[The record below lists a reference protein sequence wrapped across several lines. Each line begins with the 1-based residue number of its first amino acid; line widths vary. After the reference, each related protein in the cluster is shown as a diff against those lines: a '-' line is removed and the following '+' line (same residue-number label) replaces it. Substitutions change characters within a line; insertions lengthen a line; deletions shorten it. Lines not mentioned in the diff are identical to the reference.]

1 MQEILYYIFIGAVP
15 VLLAITLHEAAH
27 GLVADKLGDPTAR
40 KLGRITMNPIKHIDP
55 QGTIIIPLVMIVMS
69 KMLLG
74 QVLAFGWAKPVPVD
88 PRQFK
93 QPLLDMAL
101 VALAGPVSNFVMASL
116 WALFIS
122 LSVAVVSDRELLDHL
137 VFMGEIG
144 IFINI
149 LLLVLNLLP
158 IPPLDGGRVV
168 AGLLPKE
175 AALVYLR
182 IEPFGMWILLALL
195 FTGLLGQ
202 VMWPLIITFQSL
214 VTKLFI
220 F

>member
-1 MQEILYYIFIGAVP
+1 VQEILYYIVIGAVP

-40 KLGRITMNPIKHIDP
+40 KLGRITLNPIKHIDP

-74 QVLAFGWAKPVPVD
+74 QLMAFGWAKPVPVD
-88 PRQFK
+88 PRHFK

-101 VALAGPVSNFVMASL
+101 VALAGPASNFVMASF

-122 LSVAVVSDRELLDHL
+122 LSASFITDPALLDHL

-144 IFINI
+144 IFINV

-175 AALVYLR
+175 MALVYLR

-202 VMWPLIITFQSL
+202 VMWPLIVTFQSII
-214 VTKLFI
+214 TKLFI

>member
-1 MQEILYYIFIGAVP
+1 MQEILYYIVIGAVP

-74 QVLAFGWAKPVPVD
+74 QVMAFGWAKPVPVD

-168 AGLLPKE
+168 AGLLPHQL
-175 AALVYLR
+175 ALVYLR

-195 FTGLLGQ
+195 FTGVLGQ
-202 VMWPLIITFQSL
+202 VMWPLIVTFQSL

>member
-1 MQEILYYIFIGAVP
+1 VQEILYYIVIGAVP
-15 VLLAITLHEAAH
+15 VLLAITFHEAAH

-40 KLGRITMNPIKHIDP
+40 KLGRITLNPIKHIDP

-74 QVLAFGWAKPVPVD
+74 QVMAFGWAKPVPVD
-88 PRQFK
+88 PRHFK

-122 LSVAVVSDRELLDHL
+122 LSVAVVSDRALLDHL

-144 IFINI
+144 IFINV

-175 AALVYLR
+175 LALVYLR

-202 VMWPLIITFQSL
+202 VMWPLILTFQSL

>member
-1 MQEILYYIFIGAVP
+1 VQEILYYIAIGALP

-40 KLGRITMNPIKHIDP
+40 KLGRITLNPIKHIDL

-74 QVLAFGWAKPVPVD
+74 TLMAFGWAKPVPVD
-88 PRQFK
+88 PRHFK

-101 VALAGPVSNFVMASL
+101 VALAGPGSNFFMASL

-122 LSVAVVSDRELLDHL
+122 LSASVVSDQSVLDHL
-137 VFMGEIG
+137 IFMGEIG
-144 IFINI
+144 IFINV

-175 AALVYLR
+175 MALVYLR

-195 FTGLLGQ
+195 FTGILGQ
-202 VMWPLIITFQSL
+202 VMWPLIVTFQSIIS
-214 VTKLFI
+214 KLFI

>member
-1 MQEILYYIFIGAVP
+1 MQEILYYIVIGAVP

-55 QGTIIIPLVMIVMS
+55 QGTIIIPLLMIVMS

-74 QVLAFGWAKPVPVD
+74 QVMAFGWAKPVPVD

-122 LSVAVVSDRELLDHL
+122 LSVVVVSDRELLDHL

-168 AGLLPKE
+168 AGLLPQQL
-175 AALVYLR
+175 ALVYLR

-195 FTGLLGQ
+195 FTGVLGQ
-202 VMWPLIITFQSL
+202 VMWPLIVTFQSL

>member
-1 MQEILYYIFIGAVP
+1 MQEILYYIVIGAVP

-40 KLGRITMNPIKHIDP
+40 KLGRITLNPIKHIDP

-74 QVLAFGWAKPVPVD
+74 QLMAFGWAKPVPVD
-88 PRQFK
+88 PRHFK

-101 VALAGPVSNFVMASL
+101 VALAGPVSNFLMASL

-122 LSVAVVSDRELLDHL
+122 LSVAVVSDRALLDHL
-137 VFMGEIG
+137 IFMGEIG
-144 IFINI
+144 IFINV

-175 AALVYLR
+175 LALVYLR

-202 VMWPLIITFQSL
+202 VMWPLILTFQSL

>member
-1 MQEILYYIFIGAVP
+1 
-15 VLLAITLHEAAH
+15 LHEAAH

-40 KLGRITMNPIKHIDP
+40 KLGRITLNPIKHIDP

-74 QVLAFGWAKPVPVD
+74 QVMAFGWAKPVPVD
-88 PRQFK
+88 PRHFK

-122 LSVAVVSDRELLDHL
+122 LNAAFVSDRALLDHL

-144 IFINI
+144 IFINV

-175 AALVYLR
+175 LALVYLR

-195 FTGLLGQ
+195 FTGVLGQ
-202 VMWPLIITFQSL
+202 VMWPLILTFQSL